1 MERLEE
7 LNNRLNKSSKE
18 LADANQREDEMRS
31 ELGRK
36 EKDLALVKHEL
47 KEMQRKVNMN
57 KIIEVKLGENYGF
70 EHLLGR
76 GRPRPEKEGGGGA
89 GRLPKAPRRRDQQA
103 NKRTG
108 RRFTTVVRFHVIDM
122 KRSLLLIFMLITS

>member
-36 EKDLALVKHEL
+36 EKDLALVSLEL
-47 KEMQRKVNMN
+47 E
-57 KIIEVKLGENYGF
+57 I
-70 EHLLGR
+70 
-76 GRPRPEKEGGGGA
+76 
-89 GRLPKAPRRRDQQA
+89 
-103 NKRTG
+103 
-108 RRFTTVVRFHVIDM
+108 
-122 KRSLLLIFMLITS
+122 

>member
-36 EKDLALVKHEL
+36 EKDLALVSMEL
-47 KEMQRKVNMN
+47 EISLIMKS
-57 KIIEVKLGENYGF
+57 
-70 EHLLGR
+70 
-76 GRPRPEKEGGGGA
+76 
-89 GRLPKAPRRRDQQA
+89 
-103 NKRTG
+103 
-108 RRFTTVVRFHVIDM
+108 VINELM
-122 KRSLLLIFMLITS
+122 SFNRSGTS